1 MSIEFTTTQKALIL
15 GALGDVAV
23 RVRTNGTW
31 YASVRADIKREGLLE
46 SPGISEPTPD
56 AAIDALF
63 RAYTA
68 PGAVIVRD
76 AGRSTQR
83 ELILSG
89 FMWEDA
95 E

>member
-1 MSIEFTTTQKALIL
+1 MSIAFTTTQKALIL
-15 GALGDVAV
+15 SALGDFAV

-31 YASVRADIKREGLLE
+31 YASVRAEIKREWLLE

-63 RAYTA
+63 QTYTA
-68 PGAVIVRD
+68 PGTVVVRD
-76 AGRSTQR
+76 AGRSTR
-83 ELILSG
+83 RDVIWSG